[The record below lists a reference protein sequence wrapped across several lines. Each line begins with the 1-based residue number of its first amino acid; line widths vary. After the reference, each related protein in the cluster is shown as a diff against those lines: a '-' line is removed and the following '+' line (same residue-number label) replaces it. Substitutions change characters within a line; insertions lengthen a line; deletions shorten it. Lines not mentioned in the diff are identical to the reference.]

1 ILLLMIAVLTGDIIN
16 SRKAKSARE
25 WNDLLKESLSKV
37 TESDTDWEIFRGDSF
52 QLELSNPVNALHSA
66 LYLKASLKTVKDLDA
81 RISIGVGAKS
91 FTGERVT
98 ESYGDAYLFSGEQFE
113 LLKKNKQTLAIRTG
127 NNTFNEDF
135 NLFFRLALT
144 FIDNWTPNSAMLV
157 QTVFDHPTLSQKELG
172 EILGISQSSVS
183 ERFNRAYLAEIR
195 DLIELFEKRLKSI

>member
-1 ILLLMIAVLTGDIIN
+1 MIAVLTGDIIN

-157 QTVFDHPTLSQKELG
+157 QTVFDHPSLSQKELG

>member
-1 ILLLMIAVLTGDIIN
+1 MIAVLTGDIIN